1 MNAIDLMR
9 FAVRA
14 VSGYRLRSTLVLLAM
29 AIGVAAVVILTA
41 LGEGARRYVANQFTS
56 LGTHLLI
63 VLPGRNETTG
73 GPPPLLGETPR
84 DLTLED
90 AQAMLRSP
98 SVRRVAPL
106 TLGTAQVARDRRD
119 REALIMGTTAEM
131 KEVRKLELAQGRFLP
146 PGDWDAAQPV
156 VVLGHALRQEL
167 FGTQPVIGEWV
178 RIGDRRFRVIGVLG
192 QRGQSLGSNMDEVA
206 IIPVASA
213 QMLFNT
219 ASLFRVLVEARSR
232 EDLASAKEDIL
243 RIVEER
249 HEGERDI
256 TVITQDALLATFDRI
271 LHALTLTVAGI
282 AAISLVVAGILV
294 MNVMLVSVAQR
305 TPEVGLL
312 KAIGAPPHQIL
323 TLFLAE
329 AALLS
334 LAGGLLG
341 LAVGML
347 GSALIG
353 RVYPALPVGPP
364 AWAVAA
370 ALGVALGTGLLFGV
384 LPARR
389 AARLDPVQALARR

>member
-1 MNAIDLMR
+1 MNATEIFR

-14 VSGYRLRSTLVLLAM
+14 LSGYRLRTALVLLAM
-29 AIGVAAVVILTA
+29 AIGVAAVVILTS

-63 VLPGRNETTG
+63 VLPGRTETTG

-90 AQAMLRSP
+90 ARAMLRSP
-98 SVRRVAPL
+98 SVRLAAPL
-106 TLGTAQVARDRRD
+106 TLGTASVAWERRD
-119 REALIMGTTAEM
+119 REALVMGTTAEM
-131 KEVRKLELAQGRFLP
+131 LEVRRLEVVQGRFLAH
-146 PGDWDAAQPV
+146 GDWNDAQPV
-156 VVLGHALRQEL
+156 AVLGQKLRAEL
-167 FGTQPVIGEWV
+167 FGARQAVGDWV
-178 RIGDRRFRVIGVLG
+178 RIGDRRFRVIGILG
-192 QRGQSLGSNMDEVA
+192 QRGQSMGSDMDEVA

-219 ASLFRVLVEARSR
+219 ASLFRVMVEAKSR
-232 EDLASAKEDIL
+232 AALAQAKEDIL
-243 RIVEER
+243 ETVEKR

-271 LHALTLTVAGI
+271 LGALTLTVAGI
-282 AAISLVVAGILV
+282 AGISLVVAGILV
-294 MNVMLVSVAQR
+294 MNVMLVSVSQR

-312 KAIGAPPHQIL
+312 KALGAPARQIL
-323 TLFLAE
+323 ILFLAE
-329 AALLS
+329 AGVLS

-341 LAVGML
+341 LIVGEL
-347 GSALIG
+347 GSEFIG
-353 RVYPALPVGPP
+353 YLYPALPVGPP

-370 ALGVALGTGLLFGV
+370 ALGVALATGLLFGV

>member
-1 MNAIDLMR
+1 MDATDIFR
-9 FAVRA
+9 FSVRA
-14 VSGYRLRSTLVLLAM
+14 LSGYRLRTALVLLAM
-29 AIGVAAVVILTA
+29 AIGVAAVVILTS

-63 VLPGRNETTG
+63 VLPGRTETTG

-90 AQAMLRSP
+90 ARAMLRSP
-98 SVRRVAPL
+98 SVRLAAPL
-106 TLGTAQVARDRRD
+106 TLGTASVAWERRD
-119 REALIMGTTAEM
+119 REAIVMGTTAEM
-131 KEVRKLELAQGRFLP
+131 LEVRRLEVAQGRFLP
-146 PGDWDAAQPV
+146 HGDWNEAMPV
-156 VVLGHALRQEL
+156 TVLGQKLREEL
-167 FGTQPVIGEWV
+167 FGARQAIGEWV
-178 RIGDRRFRVIGVLG
+178 RIGDRRFRVIGILS
-192 QRGQSLGSNMDEVA
+192 QRGQSMGSNMDEVA

-219 ASLFRVLVEARSR
+219 ASLFRVLVEAKSR
-232 EDLASAKEDIL
+232 EALASAKEDIL
-243 RIVEER
+243 ETVEKR

-271 LHALTLTVAGI
+271 LGALTLTVAGI
-282 AAISLVVAGILV
+282 AGISLVVAGILV
-294 MNVMLVSVAQR
+294 MNVMLVSVSQR

-312 KAIGAPPHQIL
+312 KALGAPARQIL
-323 TLFLAE
+323 ILFLAE
-329 AALLS
+329 AGVLS

-341 LAVGML
+341 LIVGEL
-347 GSALIG
+347 GSKFIG
-353 RVYPALPVGPP
+353 YLYPALPVGPP